1 MLVPMSGLA
10 GARPGSGRL
19 GVFPFRFDRVARC
32 LLVPLGVTPATSGVQ
47 VTRGRVLIRYGPWR
61 ATIDRSDIRAVRA
74 AGPFKAW
81 KAIGPR
87 VSLADRGLTLGTS
100 TRSAVCIELRQPI
113 GVLMPRRLLAHPAV
127 TVTVDR
133 PGELVRLLRPGP
145 MSLLRKVADQMAQGA
160 RTRS

>member
-100 TRSAVCIELRQPI
+100 TRSALCIELRQPI
-113 GVLMPRRLLAHPAV
+113 GVLMPRRLLARCTPRGACPVPGCARPSTTSTGGWARLRRATPA
-127 TVTVDR
+127 R
-133 PGELVRLLRPGP
+133 QP
-145 MSLLRKVADQMAQGA
+145 A
-160 RTRS
+160 RWS